1 MNTLVV
7 YDSQFGN
14 TERIARIIAHTLR
27 AFGEAHAAR
36 VDPYH
41 IFKTEGLDLLIVGS
55 PTQGLSPTHEMQA
68 FLRDISPEVLK
79 GVGVACFDTRF
90 RGRLWKHSAAP
101 FMVKQ
106 LRALGIETVVAPE
119 SFFVKSMKKEGPLV
133 DGEMER
139 AGDWAL
145 GVKERYEALRPRST
159 AQEAQ
164 EER

>member
-14 TERIARIIAHTLR
+14 TERIARIIAHSLR
-27 AFGEAHAAR
+27 EFGDAHAAR

-55 PTQGLSPTHEMQA
+55 PTQGFSPTHEMQA

-79 GVGVACFDTRF
+79 SVGVACFDTRF
-90 RGRLWKHSAAP
+90 RGRLWKSSAARY
-101 FMVKQ
+101 MDRH
-106 LRALGIETVVAPE
+106 LRAMGIEPLAAPE
-119 SFFVKSMKKEGPLV
+119 SFFVKAMKKEGPLL

-139 AGDWAL
+139 AVNWAL
-145 GVKERYEALRPRST
+145 GIQKRCEALQARLTVR
-159 AQEAQ
+159 

>member
-14 TERIARIIAHTLR
+14 TERIARVIAHTLR
-27 AFGEAHAAR
+27 SFGEAHAAR

-41 IFKTEGLDLLIVGS
+41 IFKTEGLDLLILGS
-55 PTQGLSPTHEMQA
+55 PTQAFSPAHEMQS
-68 FLRDISPEVLK
+68 FLREISPEALR
-79 GVGVACFDTRF
+79 GVSVVCFDTRF

-101 FMVKQ
+101 YMDKH
-106 LRALGIETVVAPE
+106 LRALGIETLVAPE
-119 SFFVKSMKKEGPLV
+119 SFYLKSMKKQGPLL

-139 AGDWAL
+139 AVSWAL
-145 GVKERYEALRPRST
+145 GVQQRFEAVRTQIT
-159 AQEAQ
+159 AR

>member
-7 YDSQFGN
+7 YDSHYGN

-27 AFGEAHAAR
+27 VSGEAHAAR

-41 IFKTEGLDLLIVGS
+41 IFKTEGLDMLIIGS
-55 PTQGLSPTHEMQA
+55 PTQAFSPTHEMQA
-68 FLRDISPEVLK
+68 FLKEIPPEVLK
-79 GVGVACFDTRF
+79 GIQVTCFDTRY

-101 FMVKQ
+101 YMERH
-106 LRALGIETVVAPE
+106 LRAMGIETLAAPE
-119 SFFVKSMKKEGPLV
+119 SFYVKAMKKQGPLL

-139 AGDWAL
+139 AVNWAL
-145 GVKERYEALRPRST
+145 GVQQRFETLQARLM
-159 AQEAQ
+159 AQ